1 MGIFICMRPPTA
13 GMIDAAN
20 HSGTYRHPA
29 NGQIFPKVQIL
40 SVEQL
45 LAGQRPK
52 MPMALLPYFQAR
64 KRTDLHEPDALF

>member
-1 MGIFICMRPPTA
+1 
-13 GMIDAAN
+13 MIDAAN